1 LPQIV
6 EGGKKLEPL
15 VDRTKVVA
23 LEEEAEKLRRQ
34 LGEKETRNRKS
45 LREWD
50 RLTRETELA
59 ALRSEL
65 ADNSLRQLNGEV
77 EMQAAF

>member
-1 LPQIV
+1 LQIV

-15 VDRTKVVA
+15 VDRTKLVA

-34 LGEKETRNRKS
+34 LGEKEIRNRKS

-50 RLTRETELA
+50 RLIRETELA

-65 ADNSLRQLNGEV
+65 ADNALRQLNGEV